1 MSWQK
6 PKGYYVYIYLNEDGA
21 PYYVGMGKGRRYF
34 QKHIYAEIPP
44 REQIVIE
51 DNLTEEQAWDREI
64 ELIALYGRK
73 NLNTGPLL
81 NLTSGGMA
89 ARSGWNHSEESRR
102 KISEG
107 LKGKKRTAEQKKNYK
122 GTTTSEWAEKIRQAN
137 IGRKDSEER
146 KQKMRLSKMARHRK
160 WYTNG
165 TDTLFIPMDQDVP
178 EGYILGRTYTRRAF

>member
-1 MSWQK
+1 MSWRI
-6 PKGYYVYIYLNEDGA
+6 PEEYYVYIYLNEDGA

-51 DNLTEEQAWDREI
+51 DKLTEEQAWAREI

-81 NLTSGGMA
+81 NLTPGGMA

-107 LKGKKRTAEQKKNYK
+107 LKGKKRTAEQIKNYK
-122 GTTTSEWAEKIRQAN
+122 GTTTPEWAEKIRQARL
-137 IGRKDSEER
+137 GVLHDQSRKDNIA
-146 KQKMRLSKMARHRK
+146 KTMKNKK
-160 WYTNG
+160 WFTNG
-165 TDTLFIPMDQDVP
+165 TISVFCEKEKMPDGFRS
-178 EGYILGRTYTRRAF
+178 GRHHRWGG